1 MCYIYLEKNHKIK
14 KKLRKKMVEN
24 KIPQSV
30 ELGYP
35 RVVAPL
41 FGGHQFVHVFS
52 LQKTPSGL
60 VRVQEL

>member
-1 MCYIYLEKNHKIK
+1 
-14 KKLRKKMVEN
+14 MVEN

-35 RVVAPL
+35 RVFAPL